1 MTGRAQNLQRMT
13 RELRRIERVLAW
25 VASELIRPPGLDANA
40 VRAMLAARRLRD
52 ECFRPAIGEVGWV
65 LLLDAFAARLEGRGV
80 AMTAIGAPAGIP
92 RSTAHRWAAHLLDR
106 GLLVRLADEGD
117 KRGGPV
123 ALSAAAAESVRAYLD
138 AALKLSRLV
147 P

>member
-1 MTGRAQNLQRMT
+1 MAGRAQNLQQMT

-25 VASELIRPPGLDANA
+25 VSGELIRPPGLDANG

-52 ECFRPAIGEVGWV
+52 DCFRPAIGDVGWL

-106 GLLVRLADEGD
+106 GLLVRLDDDGD
-117 KRGGPV
+117 RRASPV
-123 ALSAAAAESVRAYLD
+123 GLSAAAAESVRAYLE
-138 AALKLSRLV
+138 AALKLSRLI

>member
-1 MTGRAQNLQRMT
+1 MSGRAQNLQRMT

-52 ECFRPAIGEVGWV
+52 ECFRPAIGDVGWL
-65 LLLDAFAARLEGRGV
+65 LLLDAFAARLEGRSV

-123 ALSAAAAESVRAYLD
+123 VLSATAAESVRAYLE
-138 AALKLSRLV
+138 AALKLSRLI

>member
-1 MTGRAQNLQRMT
+1 MAGRAQNLQQMT

-25 VASELIRPPGLDANA
+25 VAGELIRPPGLDADA

-52 ECFRPAIGEVGWV
+52 DCFRPAIGDVGWV

-80 AMTAIGAPAGIP
+80 AMTAIGAAAGVP

-106 GLLVRLADEGD
+106 GLLVRLADDGD
-117 KRGGPV
+117 RRGNPV
-123 ALSAAAAESVRAYLD
+123 ALSAAAAESVRAYLE
-138 AALKLSRLV
+138 AALKLSRLIA
-147 P
+147 

>member
-1 MTGRAQNLQRMT
+1 MAGRAQNLQQMT

-25 VASELIRPPGLDANA
+25 VSGELIRPPGLDADA

-52 ECFRPAIGEVGWV
+52 ECFRPAIGDVGWL
-65 LLLDAFAARLEGRGV
+65 LLLDAFAARLEGRAV

-92 RSTAHRWAAHLLDR
+92 RSTAHRWAGHLLDR

-117 KRGGPV
+117 RRGSPV
-123 ALSAAAAESVRAYLD
+123 GLSPAAAESVRAYLE
-138 AALKLSRLV
+138 AALKLSRLI

>member
-1 MTGRAQNLQRMT
+1 MT

>member
-1 MTGRAQNLQRMT
+1 MSGRAQNLQRMT

-25 VASELIRPPGLDANA
+25 VSGELIRPPGLDAKA

-52 ECFRPAIGEVGWV
+52 DSFRPAIGDVGWL

-106 GLLVRLADEGD
+106 GLLVRLADDGD
-117 KRGGPV
+117 KRAGPV
-123 ALSAAAAESVRAYLD
+123 GLSPAAAESVRAYLE
-138 AALKLSRLV
+138 AALKLTRLIA
-147 P
+147 